1 LRNRQLARRIPG
13 ERTRPSAPST
23 GSGQA
28 SGCEVGYGPRDAERL
43 GAILLQTLRVSRR
56 RAFRTGR
63 PVAGIDR
70 RQPSAS
76 QVSGTAPRPSR
87 LSCPLPAVRST
98 PYPPR
103 ADAKDYAPAQMT
115 GHKFFE
121 IGRRG
126 AAALGVAQMNACR
139 LGGSWV
145 EQSPPG
151 FAKLASLAKRATLPS
166 RGGKA
171 GTEAAANTESSPRKR
186 GPLFGWPNEVPAFA
200 GMTLWGGA
208 GGTIHQFR
216 HGRTLSGHPAGR
228 SGCADS

>member
-1 LRNRQLARRIPG
+1 LCGDVHGHKG

-43 GAILLQTLRVSRR
+43 GAILSETLRVSRR

-63 PVAGIDR
+63 PVAGIGR

-76 QVSGTAPRPSR
+76 QVSGTAPKPSR

-103 ADAKDYAPAQMT
+103 ADAKDYAPAGMT

-126 AAALGVAQMNACR
+126 AAALGVAKMNTCR
-139 LGGSWV
+139 LGRAQNPLSCKFLGL
-145 EQSPPG
+145 G
-151 FAKLASLAKRATLPS
+151 FAKPKNLLSPPPRGRRSSRRVCGSAPIAPPS
-166 RGGKA
+166 RPGG
-171 GTEAAANTESSPRKR
+171 
-186 GPLFGWPNEVPAFA
+186 
-200 GMTLWGGA
+200 WGGMVF
-208 GGTIHQFR
+208 I
-216 HGRTLSGHPAGR
+216 
-228 SGCADS
+228 

>member
-1 LRNRQLARRIPG
+1 APRSPTSPPFPAFRAPWRSWFTTI
-13 ERTRPSAPST
+13 SIAPSCGYNAVLIALT
-23 GSGQA
+23 VVFRA
-28 SGCEVGYGPRDAERL
+28 SGRVRWLLRLAQDRPPVARVGYGPRDAERL

-103 ADAKDYAPAQMT
+103 ADARDYAPAQMT

-126 AAALGVAQMNACR
+126 AAALGVAKMNACR
-139 LGGSWV
+139 LGGSRLG
-145 EQSPPG
+145 QSPPTP
-151 FAKLASLAKRATLPS
+151 ALLSSLRSLSAP
-166 RGGKA
+166 
-171 GTEAAANTESSPRKR
+171 
-186 GPLFGWPNEVPAFA
+186 PAPFE
-200 GMTLWGGA
+200 
-208 GGTIHQFR
+208 
-216 HGRTLSGHPAGR
+216 R
-228 SGCADS
+228 S

>member
-1 LRNRQLARRIPG
+1 LCGDVHGHKG

-63 PVAGIDR
+63 PSAGIGR

-121 IGRRG
+121 MGLRV
-126 AAALGVAQMNACR
+126 AAALGVAKMNACR
-139 LGGSWV
+139 LGPNP
-145 EQSPPG
+145 SPSTGQEGNP
-151 FAKLASLAKRATLPS
+151 AASPWRPLS
-166 RGGKA
+166 R
-171 GTEAAANTESSPRKR
+171 
-186 GPLFGWPNEVPAFA
+186 L
-200 GMTLWGGA
+200 
-208 GGTIHQFR
+208 
-216 HGRTLSGHPAGR
+216 LSK
-228 SGCADS
+228 SMLS